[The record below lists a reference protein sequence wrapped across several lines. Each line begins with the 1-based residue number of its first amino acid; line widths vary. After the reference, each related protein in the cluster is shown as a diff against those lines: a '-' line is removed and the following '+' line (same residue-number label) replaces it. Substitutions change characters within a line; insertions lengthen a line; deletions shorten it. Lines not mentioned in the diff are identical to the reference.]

1 MTPDQ
6 MDKIMTDSLAQ
17 HKATWEPNPAIS
29 DLANAIVSFDTLTR
43 LQVNNLLAAGVT
55 DEDVENYEKERG
67 RLGAPAPA
75 KEQS

>member
-67 RLGAPAPA
+67 HLGEPTPRN
-75 KEQS
+75 ED